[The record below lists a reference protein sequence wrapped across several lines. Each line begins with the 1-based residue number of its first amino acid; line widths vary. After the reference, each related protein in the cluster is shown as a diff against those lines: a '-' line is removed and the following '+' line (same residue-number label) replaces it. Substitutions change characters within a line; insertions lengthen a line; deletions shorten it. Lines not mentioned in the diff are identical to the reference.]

1 MNKALF
7 TALLAACSL
16 TAYAASRTVN
26 YAAGELSEWGTQR
39 VEAYDVAILL
49 RDPIFV
55 GSRICSIEVPALAVE
70 GTSAFSLWLS
80 KDLTLVKNVN
90 QPDIAV
96 YTPEIGTADGG
107 RATVSIALPEPYT
120 IGEEGVYVG
129 LSFKVDAL
137 NEVSRLPLTLCESSN
152 ADAFFI
158 HTTRTYM
165 KWGNYNL
172 GYAADIAVTLEGD
185 FAQNAVEMLPM
196 PESGALKDENFVVT
210 VPFRN
215 TGTEA
220 VSSMEYTYTV
230 NGVTTGGKLVFE
242 NPLPAQFDV
251 EQHFDLKVD
260 GIATPGDYPSSVVCT
275 MVNGKPNDS
284 QRTEA
289 EGMLYAYPYLPVH
302 RPLVE
307 DYTATWCGW
316 CPAGTVSMEVMGQ
329 TYPDDFVAVAVH
341 HDDVMSLPVFT
352 EPRDY
357 PGAPAA
363 FIDRLV
369 WAHPYK
375 GAAENE
381 DFQPSPLDGFGVLW
395 NEVRS
400 RTATADLSLTA
411 QWTDEER
418 TAIECTASAAF
429 VRRYKDADLRLWYTL
444 AADGLK
450 YDSKSWQ
457 SNYFSGGKSYEG
469 TAMEPWTL
477 LPTKVDTVYDHVA
490 VYSTPYEGLE
500 ASLPADIAMEQVCEH
515 KHIIDMADAPLVQD
529 KDKLYV
535 VCAVVNNRTGAVLNA
550 AKALVE
556 DHSGIDTVEAR
567 ATEYRYYTLEGLPAS
582 GDRPGIYV
590 RVATGPGGT
599 HSSVVYRR

>member
-1 MNKALF
+1 MNKALII
-7 TALLAACSL
+7 ALLAACSL
-16 TAYAASRTVN
+16 SASAASRSVN
-26 YAAGELSEWGTQR
+26 YAAGELSDWGTQR
-39 VEAYDVAILL
+39 AEAYDIAILL
-49 RDPIFV
+49 RDPILV

-80 KDLTLVKNVN
+80 KDLKLSKNVN
-90 QPDIAV
+90 QPDIAT
-96 YTPEIGTADGG
+96 YTPEIATSEDG
-107 RATVSIALPEPYT
+107 RATVSIALPEAYT

-137 NEVSRLPLTLCESSN
+137 NDVSRLPLRVSESIN
-152 ADAFFI
+152 PDAFFI
-158 HTTRTYM
+158 HTSRTYM
-165 KWGNYNL
+165 KWGNYDL
-172 GYAADIAVTLEGD
+172 GYAANIRVILSGE
-185 FAQNAVEMLPM
+185 FVENAVEMLPM
-196 PESGALKDENFVVT
+196 PESGALKGENMIVS

-220 VSSMEYTYTV
+220 VSSMEYSYTV
-230 NGVTTGGKLVFE
+230 NGVTSDGKLIFE
-242 NPLPAQFDV
+242 EPLPAQFDS
-251 EQHFDLKVD
+251 EQHFDLCID
-260 GIATPGDYPSSVVCT
+260 GIATAGAYPSSVICT
-275 MVNGKPNDS
+275 MVNGKPNNS

-289 EGMLYAYPYLPVH
+289 EGMLYSYPYLPVH

-329 TYPDDFVAVAVH
+329 TYPDDFVAIAVH

-352 EPRDY
+352 EPREY

-363 FIDRLV
+363 FIDRRV

-375 GAAENE
+375 GAAEHE

-400 RTATADLSLTA
+400 HIAPADLSLTA
-411 QWTDEER
+411 QWTDKER

-429 VRRYKDADLRLWYTL
+429 VRQFKDADLRLWFTL

-457 SNYFSGGKSYEG
+457 SNYFSGGKAYEG

-490 VYSTPYEGLE
+490 VYSTLYEGLE
-500 ASLPADIAMEQVCEH
+500 ASLPSDIDMEQVCEH
-515 KHIIDMADAPLVQD
+515 KHIIDMADAPLVQN
-529 KDKLYV
+529 KDKLCV
-535 VCAVVNNRTGAVLNA
+535 VCAVIDNHTGAVLNA

-556 DHSGIDTVEAR
+556 DHSGIGSVEAP

-582 GDRPGIYV
+582 GDKPGIYI
-590 RVATGPGGT
+590 RVATGAGGT
-599 HSSVVYRR
+599 HSSVVYR